1 MMQHHHAPHIPG
13 EEDPDIVV
21 LILRQVVQM
30 APGFSD
36 ALARQ
41 IEHSVKAEYGGR
53 RVRIPKDK
61 KHATDQARAQ
71 VFQDIVGSTLS
82 DREIQS
88 KHGISR
94 ATLYRWAKRGP
105 PGPDN

>member
-1 MMQHHHAPHIPG
+1 MVAPQILG

-21 LILRQVVQM
+21 VILRHVLEL
-30 APGFSD
+30 APQFNE

-41 IEHSVKAEYGGR
+41 IESEVKAEYGGR

-61 KHATDQARAQ
+61 KHATEQARKIA
-71 VFQDIVGSTLS
+71 FQDIATSTLS
-82 DREIQS
+82 DREIQH

-94 ATLYRWAKRGP
+94 ATLYRWAKLGP
-105 PGPDN
+105 TEPKS

>member
-1 MMQHHHAPHIPG
+1 MVAPPIPG

-21 LILRQVVQM
+21 VILRQVIQM
-30 APGFSD
+30 APQFSE

-41 IEHSVKAEYGGR
+41 IEQGIKAEYGGR

-61 KHATDQARAQ
+61 KHATEQARTQ
-71 VFQDIVGSTLS
+71 VFQDIVGTTLS
-82 DREIQS
+82 NDEIQR

-94 ATLYRWAKRGP
+94 STLYRYVKRGSP
-105 PGPDN
+105 EPKP

>member
-1 MMQHHHAPHIPG
+1 MVAPQIPG

-21 LILRQVVQM
+21 VILRQVVQM
-30 APGFSD
+30 APQFSE

-41 IEHSVKAEYGGR
+41 IERDVKAEYGGR

-61 KHATDQARAQ
+61 KHATEQARTQ
-71 VFQDIVGSTLS
+71 VFHDIVGTTLS
-82 DREIQS
+82 DREIQH

-94 ATLYRWAKRGP
+94 ATLYRWAKLGP
-105 PGPDN
+105 TEPKP